1 MAENVFGDA
10 LAAGAILTGFCGT
23 FLSFRIQ
30 REAEYH
36 RKPSSQPDSKA
47 GRAAHVSLSHFS
59 ASFLILISAS
69 VITMIFGTALPLL
82 GLSGGASKWI
92 TIKLITAGLFAGLA
106 LIVGYFAVEL
116 VHYDIRF
123 NKLRSDQEEWK
134 REIPIAIVSF
144 SLALIFFVV
153 VCVAL

>member
-1 MAENVFGDA
+1 MAENFFGDA

-23 FLSFRIQ
+23 FLSFRIE

-36 RKPSSQPDSKA
+36 RKPDSQPDS
-47 GRAAHVSLSHFS
+47 VSLSHFS

-82 GLSGGASKWI
+82 GLSGVTSKWI

-123 NKLRSDQEEWK
+123 NKLRSDKEEWK
-134 REIPIAIVSF
+134 REMPIVIVSF
-144 SLALIFFVV
+144 LLALSFFVAISAV
-153 VCVAL
+153 L